1 MQIAESFDVDPISQ
15 EDGAPI
21 TNVRHITPGQLR
33 QLGVARLVYLRQGT
47 INGETAYAI
56 HAADGSQ
63 VAIVEDIDVAIE
75 LVAEHGL
82 MFATIH

>member
-1 MQIAESFDVDPISQ
+1 MQIAENIELDPICQ

-21 TNVRHITPGQLR
+21 VNVRHITPARLR

-47 INGETAYAI
+47 VNGETAYAI

-63 VAIVEDIDVAIE
+63 VAIVEDVDVAVE

-82 MFATIH
+82 IFATVH

>member
-1 MQIAESFDVDPISQ
+1 MQIAESFDVDPICQ

-21 TNVRHITPGQLR
+21 INVRHITPAQLR
-33 QLGVARLVYLRQGT
+33 RLGVARLVYLRQGT
-47 INGETAYAI
+47 VDGETAYAI

-63 VAIVEDIDVAIE
+63 VAIVEDIDVAVE

>member
-1 MQIAESFDVDPISQ
+1 MQIAESIDLDPICQ

-21 TNVRHITPGQLR
+21 TNVRQITPAQLR
-33 QLGVARLVYLRQGT
+33 RLGVARLVYLRQGT

-56 HAADGSQ
+56 HAADGSE
-63 VAIVEDIDVAIE
+63 VAIVEDIDVAVE
-75 LVAEHGL
+75 LVSEHGL

>member
-1 MQIAESFDVDPISQ
+1 MQIAESIDLDPICQ

-33 QLGVARLVYLRQGT
+33 RLGVARMVYLRRGT
-47 INGETAYAI
+47 INGEVAYAI
-56 HAADGSQ
+56 HAADGSE
-63 VAIVEDIDVAIE
+63 VAIVEDVDVAVE

-82 MFATIH
+82 IFATVH